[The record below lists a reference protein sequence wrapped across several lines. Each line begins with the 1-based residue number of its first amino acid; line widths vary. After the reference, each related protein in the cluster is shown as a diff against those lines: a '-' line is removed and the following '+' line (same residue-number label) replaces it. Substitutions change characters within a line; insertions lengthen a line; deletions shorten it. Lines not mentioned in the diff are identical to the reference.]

1 MILSLPDTSVGS
13 PNNDRRPQTFVDFAL
28 SVLLASRLVYTVHCR
43 LTTPFRRP
51 TKTQA
56 QSLSLMGVSL
66 IQPSTRTT
74 SAATARRSM
83 TAINSR
89 MRVMQMIIRV
99 TFRGNSSSVAQ
110 VFS

>member
-1 MILSLPDTSVGS
+1 MLSLPDTSVGS

-28 SVLLASRLVYTVHCR
+28 SVLLASWLVYTVHCR
-43 LTTPFRRP
+43 LTTPFWR

-66 IQPSTRTT
+66 IQPSTRST
-74 SAATARRSM
+74 STATARRSM

>member
-43 LTTPFRRP
+43 LTTPFRR

-66 IQPSTRTT
+66 IQPSTRST
-74 SAATARRSM
+74 STATARRSM

-89 MRVMQMIIRV
+89 MRVIQMIIRV